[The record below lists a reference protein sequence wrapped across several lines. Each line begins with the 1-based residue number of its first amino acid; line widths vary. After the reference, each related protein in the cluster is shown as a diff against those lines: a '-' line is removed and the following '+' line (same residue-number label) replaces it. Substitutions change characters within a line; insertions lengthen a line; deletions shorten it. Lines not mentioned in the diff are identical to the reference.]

1 MAVMLNYFNEL
12 KEQITN
18 REKWEKDRFVVFDY
32 EAGLGKS
39 QNTFKFIGQM
49 VNEMTYKVL
58 FVQKFVRDDEL
69 KKTVSLINEHAGRE
83 VAFGFTGEESKKGK
97 CRMMAKEAQVLC
109 ISHSMHSQFSKG
121 NHHELLEG
129 RDILIVDEY
138 PDLLEKVTLS
148 EGDIGLLWMINYK
161 YRRDDLENLASRLRE
176 KFSQCTIQREGK
188 KGNQMVFVDF
198 NEPEF
203 QSIKNTIPELL
214 KMVTDKRD
222 EDLLLKVLQVLQNGC
237 LFYEKTFHTFDNQFQ
252 FKLLKNNILLD
263 ANGFDYRYTLSNKFI
278 VKKQPKYFKYNHS
291 TFHHYEVNTS
301 KKGLSKQINLPEK
314 AFEVIA
320 YLGKEKTLFVT
331 DKENKPI
338 IEKEIVDYLIS
349 IGYVEADVN
358 AMLNDTICID
368 YFGNIIGVNTYRDFA
383 NVVVLKTPNYDYL
396 SYALTYLYYQKID
409 GHKVGSIDVFKHEV
423 VESIR
428 KTAVAG
434 EIYQAIK
441 RVNRDNS
448 RSSNMYVFTAN
459 QDVVDIV
466 LAQLPG
472 IQYKK
477 EKLAVNKKKQQ
488 TTKNITVFQKQGEEA
503 KQIILDAMNRG
514 IASLRKQEV
523 RELIGISYESRG
535 NFTRVLGAIQPFL
548 EAHDFRSTKREI
560 ILIGS

>member
-1 MAVMLNYFNEL
+1 MLANNYFKEL

-18 REKWEKDRFVVFDY
+18 KEKWEKERFVVFDY

-39 QNTFKFIGQM
+39 QNTLKFLGDM
-49 VNEMTYKVL
+49 VKEMPHKVL
-58 FVQKFVRDDEL
+58 FVQRFVRDDEL
-69 KKTVSLINEHAGRE
+69 KNTVLLINEHAGRE
-83 VAFGFTGEESKKGK
+83 VAYGFTGEESKKEK
-97 CRMMAKEAQVLC
+97 CRMMAREAQVLG
-109 ISHSMHSQFSKG
+109 ISHSMYSQFCKG
-121 NHHELLEG
+121 NHQELLEG
-129 RDILIVDEY
+129 RDIQIIDEF
-138 PDLLEKVTLS
+138 PDLLEKVALS
-148 EGDIGLLWMINYK
+148 EGDIGLLWMINNK
-161 YRRDDLENLASRLRE
+161 YRSNVLENLASELRE

-198 NEPEF
+198 NESEF
-203 QSIKNTIPELL
+203 QSIKNAIPELL

-222 EDLLLKVLQVLQNGC
+222 EALLLKVLQVLQNGC
-237 LFYEKTFHTFDNQFQ
+237 LFYEKTFHTFDNQIQ

-263 ANGFDYRYTLSNKFI
+263 ANGFDYRYTLSNNFI
-278 VKKQPKYFKYNHS
+278 VRKQPNFFRYNHS
-291 TFHHYEVNTS
+291 TFNHYEVNTS

-314 AFEVIA
+314 ALEVIVS
-320 YLGKEKTLFVT
+320 LGKEKTLFVT

-349 IGYVEADVN
+349 IGYEEADVK
-358 AMLNDTICID
+358 AMINDTICID

-396 SYALTYLYYQKID
+396 SYALTYLYYQKMD

-459 QDVVDIV
+459 QDVVNIV

-477 EKLAVNKKKQQ
+477 EKLTVNKKKEQ
-488 TTKNITVFQKQGEEA
+488 TTKNITAFQKQVEEA

-514 IASLRKQEV
+514 ISSLRKQEV
-523 RELIGISYESRG
+523 REQIGISYESRG
-535 NFTRVLGAIQPFL
+535 NFTRILDAIQPFL
-548 EAHDFRSTKREI
+548 EAHDIRSTKREI
-560 ILIGS
+560 ILIVS